1 MLQAK
6 AWCNPQSIV
15 NYPKVSE
22 LGGVVQT
29 IYMND
34 GYQLLFERSCRGQQK
49 LENHQL
55 IHQKIEE
62 RKKSNDLKN
71 LTKWDTFR
79 EERAK
84 YAEKALTILKDR
96 VRIRKLIT
104 IMKLTTVFP
113 HCISNIKVWR
123 ERSKRRVMNLFL
135 AIRFK
140 VRF

>member
-1 MLQAK
+1 MELLAYLNQRTEYLEQAPGESDSLESMNNINQMLQAK

-62 RKKSNDLKN
+62 RKK
-71 LTKWDTFR
+71 
-79 EERAK
+79 
-84 YAEKALTILKDR
+84 
-96 VRIRKLIT
+96 
-104 IMKLTTVFP
+104 
-113 HCISNIKVWR
+113 
-123 ERSKRRVMNLFL
+123 
-135 AIRFK
+135 
-140 VRF
+140 